1 MTKLLIMPSLW
12 NESFGLVAAEAMSN
26 GIPVLASDR
35 GSLPEVVAEGGLL
48 FNIPDRYTP
57 ETTDVPSADEVEPW
71 VDAVVRLWDDTGFY
85 RRQSQIAAMHAQQWH
100 PDRLRAVYVEFFRN
114 LQPQPG
120 PPIVPPP
127 HTSAGGQSER
137 PHRSDR
143 LEVIQVEPTTR
154 CNFHC
159 RFCAGRHLP
168 QKDMTLDTFAHV
180 LRSSHAVRH
189 IRLQGEGEPLLCP
202 GFFEMI
208 EMAKSHHP
216 EVRVSTITN
225 GSLLSAN
232 ANRLVQSGLQHVSVS
247 IDSADPELFEELRGG
262 RSRPGSRRDQGVAGG
277 KGVAQSRSARH
288 RVCRHGTPPDPQ
300 PTARNRSPVRET
312 RPGWR
317 GRRSDAA
324 GYAGLYAILRR
335 TDGKTVPR
343 CGRYCGN
350 EPCHRAGYKNHG
362 GSPPPGERGQ
372 FLPRLLCRLDPR
384 VADLP
389 LVGEGALCSGGWHGG
404 RLLLSERYGP

>member
-1 MTKLLIMPSLW
+1 
-12 NESFGLVAAEAMSN
+12 
-26 GIPVLASDR
+26 
-35 GSLPEVVAEGGLL
+35 
-48 FNIPDRYTP
+48 
-57 ETTDVPSADEVEPW
+57 
-71 VDAVVRLWDDTGFY
+71 
-85 RRQSQIAAMHAQQWH
+85 MHARQWH

-137 PHRSDR
+137 RARSDR

-154 CNFHC
+154 CNFQC

-262 RSRPGSRRDQGVAGG
+262 KLAPVVEGIRALLAARASRNLDRPAS
-277 KGVAQSRSARH
+277 

-335 TDGKTVPR
+335 TDGKTDPL

-362 GSPPPGERGQ
+362 GSPAARREGPVSPKTSLPIGPPRRG
-372 FLPRLLCRLDPR
+372 PAP
-384 VADLP
+384 
-389 LVGEGALCSGGWHGG
+389 GWKRG
-404 RLLLSERYGP
+404 ST